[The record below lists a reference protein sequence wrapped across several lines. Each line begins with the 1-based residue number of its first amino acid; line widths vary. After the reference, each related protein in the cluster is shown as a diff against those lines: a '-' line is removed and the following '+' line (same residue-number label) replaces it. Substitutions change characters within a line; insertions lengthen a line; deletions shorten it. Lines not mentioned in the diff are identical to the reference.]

1 MKLATFS
8 REGTV
13 SYGLVR
19 DGGIVDAG
27 ARLGATLPD
36 LRAVLAANALSK
48 LQLLATEKP
57 DYAFSQV
64 RLLKPILNPGKI
76 LCVGVNYADR
86 NAEYKDGSEPPK
98 YPSIFIRFPDSL
110 VAHEEPLVRPP
121 ESRQLDYE
129 GEIAVVIGRPG
140 RRIAE
145 TDALAHV
152 AGFTICNEGA
162 IRDWLRHGK
171 FNVTQGKNFD
181 RSGSIG
187 PWMVTADELSPGP
200 LRVISRV
207 NGEVRQD
214 DTTDHMRFPIPY
226 LVSYIST
233 FCTLQPG
240 DTIVTGTPT
249 GAGAFFNPPRYLAPG
264 DTVEIEV
271 PGIGILRNGVSD
283 EAAIDNV
290 AIEKERTQR

>member
-152 AGFTICNEGA
+152 AGYTICNEGA